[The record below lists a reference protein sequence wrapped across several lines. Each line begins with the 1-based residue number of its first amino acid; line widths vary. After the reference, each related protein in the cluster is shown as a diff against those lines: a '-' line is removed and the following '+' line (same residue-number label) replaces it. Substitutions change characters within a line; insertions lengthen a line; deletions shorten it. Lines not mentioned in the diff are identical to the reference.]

1 MLPLPSSA
9 APKIAF
15 YGGSFDPP
23 HAGHAAILQA
33 LSEELALDQILL
45 VPTGQAPHKAR
56 ALSAPED
63 RLAMAQLAFGK
74 LPQVQISRAEI
85 DSPGPHYTIETLE
98 RLEAQAAQPIDWYL
112 VLGSDQLA
120 AITTWRRWQELLA
133 KGCIVLAER
142 ALPPAQSAQLAA
154 NIALCPRLLRLKTP
168 IPRVSSTQIR
178 AWAAANLCRLANA
191 EDNHTLEESSAQL
204 LEMPVLRYMVAH
216 RLYGSNPNT
225 AP

>member
-1 MLPLPSSA
+1 MPTA
-9 APKIAF
+9 KKIAF

-33 LSEELALDQILL
+33 LNKELALDQILL
-45 VPTGQAPHKAR
+45 VPTGQAPHKSR
-56 ALSAPED
+56 VLSLPEQ
-63 RLAMAQLAFGK
+63 RVAMAQLAFGK

-98 RLEAQAAQPIDWYL
+98 RLEAQAAQPIDWHL
-112 VLGSDQLA
+112 VLGADQLA
-120 AITTWRRWQELLA
+120 AITTWRRWQELLS
-133 KGCIVLAER
+133 KVCVVLADR
-142 ALPPAQSAQLAA
+142 ALQPEQSAQLAA
-154 NIALCPRLLRLKTP
+154 NIALCPRLLQLKTP

-178 AWAAANLCRLANA
+178 AWAATNLCRLANA
-191 EDNHTLEESSAQL
+191 EDNRTLEESSVQL

>member
-1 MLPLPSSA
+1 MPTA
-9 APKIAF
+9 KKIAF

-33 LSEELALDQILL
+33 LNKELALDQILL
-45 VPTGQAPHKAR
+45 VPTGQAPHKSR
-56 ALSAPED
+56 VLSLPEQ
-63 RLAMAQLAFGK
+63 RVAMAQLAFGK

-112 VLGSDQLA
+112 VLGADQLA
-120 AITTWRRWQELLA
+120 AITTWRRWQELLS
-133 KGCIVLAER
+133 KVCVVLADR
-142 ALPPAQSAQLAA
+142 ALQPEQSAQLAA
-154 NIALCPRLLRLKTP
+154 NIALCPRLLQLKTP
-168 IPRVSSTQIR
+168 IPLVSSTQIR
-178 AWAAANLCRLANA
+178 AWAATNLCRLANA
-191 EDNHTLEESSAQL
+191 EDNRTLEESSVQL

>member
-1 MLPLPSSA
+1 MPTA
-9 APKIAF
+9 KKIAF

-33 LSEELALDQILL
+33 LNKELALDQILL
-45 VPTGQAPHKAR
+45 VPTGQAPHKSR
-56 ALSAPED
+56 VLSLPEQ
-63 RLAMAQLAFGK
+63 RVAMAQLAFGK

-98 RLEAQAAQPIDWYL
+98 RLEAQAAQPIDWHL
-112 VLGSDQLA
+112 VLGADQLA
-120 AITTWRRWQELLA
+120 AITTWRRWQELLS
-133 KGCIVLAER
+133 KVCVVLANR
-142 ALPPAQSAQLAA
+142 ARPPEQNAHLAA
-154 NIALCPRLLRLKTP
+154 NIPLCPRLLQLKTP
-168 IPRVSSTQIR
+168 IPLVSSTQIR
-178 AWAAANLCRLANA
+178 AWAATNLCRLANA
-191 EDNHTLEESSAQL
+191 EDNRTLEESSVQL